1 MFDNTCEMIL
11 IKLQDKI
18 LRELKNAKA
27 TAGPLAWKN
36 AIGEGRD
43 RGEEKSISQM
53 KRAGEVHLIV
63 AALIATVTFAAGFT
77 LPGGYNDDDGK
88 AILTKKAALKAFIV
102 TDTIAMVLSLSAVLV
117 YFFLAS
123 HEKRD
128 MVSKHLLWGFLL
140 TIIAMGAMVV
150 AFMTGLY
157 AVLPLSSGFPI
168 VTCVI
173 GCFFFTSFYFLFKP
187 ILRSKAA

>member
-1 MFDNTCEMIL
+1 MFDNACEMIL

-18 LRELKNAKA
+18 LRELENAKA
-27 TAGPLAWKN
+27 RAGPLAWKN
-36 AIGEGRD
+36 AIGEGSD
-43 RGEEKSISQM
+43 TGEEKSISQM

-63 AALIATVTFAAGFT
+63 AVLIATVTFAAGFT

-128 MVSKHLLWGFLL
+128 MVSKHLLGGFLL
-140 TIIAMGAMVV
+140 TIIAMEAMVV

-173 GCFFFTSFYFLFKP
+173 SCFFFTSFYFLFKP
-187 ILRSKAA
+187 ILRS

>member
-1 MFDNTCEMIL
+1 MFDNACEMIL
-11 IKLQDKI
+11 SKLPDKI

-27 TAGPLAWKN
+27 RAGPLAWKN

-102 TDTIAMVLSLSAVLV
+102 TDTIAMVLSPYLL
-117 YFFLAS
+117 YWFIFFWHRMRKGIWSQSIYSGALYS
-123 HEKRD
+123 P
-128 MVSKHLLWGFLL
+128 LLPWEQWWLH
-140 TIIAMGAMVV
+140 
-150 AFMTGLY
+150 
-157 AVLPLSSGFPI
+157 S
-168 VTCVI
+168 
-173 GCFFFTSFYFLFKP
+173 
-187 ILRSKAA
+187 